1 MSGLRKDVN
10 LLLATLQ
17 APPYNCD
24 VTAGRAGK
32 WRVTREGY
40 QTVSVSQTPSDR
52 RAMQNILKDVRTYLG
67 IDLKRA

>member
-32 WRVTREGY
+32 WRVTREGC
-40 QTVSVSQTPSDR
+40 QTISVSQTPSDQ
-52 RAMQNILKDVRTYLG
+52 RAMQNILSEVRRYLG
-67 IDLKRA
+67 IDLKRS